1 MLAESQVSTMFQLW
15 QKGWTISGMAAEF
28 DHDRKTVRKWVKR
41 WKSGLL
47 TTSPVAAIEAE
58 GKRLGRPP
66 SVLATV
72 EPQWLKERFEA
83 HAGNADVVRQDVKVK
98 TGKPVSLRTV
108 QRSVKDF
115 RQELRAEQLA
125 TVRFETPPGKQLQ
138 VDFGS
143 KTVTVG
149 GEKTKVHVCVLTLG
163 WSRKIFVRAWQAEK
177 QAHWFTTFEEA
188 FLAFGGVPEELLVDN
203 AKALVK
209 KNDGKETV
217 EINAEFLAFCEH
229 WGTKPRACRPYRAR
243 TKGKDE
249 SMVKYVKRNAL
260 AGREFASWDALNAHL
275 ETWTR
280 EVADVRVH
288 GTTRVPPATRFV
300 EERKALAP
308 LRGQPRY
315 LRRRIVRRRVQND
328 CSVAYEGNSYSV
340 PWKLIGREV
349 ELVVEGGVLLV
360 WDKGKQ
366 VAKHALAPGRSA
378 QRVVD
383 AGHLKDIIRLQR
395 RGEEKDA
402 PGAPTGALRPGHSA
416 LLRPLE
422 EYDALCAGGDA

>member
-28 DHDRKTVRKWVKR
+28 DHDRKTVRTWVKR

-66 SVLATV
+66 SVLATL

-83 HAGNADVVRQDVKVK
+83 HAGNADVVRQDVKAK
-98 TGKPVSLRTV
+98 TGKSVSLRTV
-108 QRSVKDF
+108 QRNVKDF

-149 GEKTKVHVCVLTLG
+149 VEKTKVHVCVLTLG

-275 ETWTR
+275 DTWTR
-280 EVADVRVH
+280 EVADARVH
-288 GTTRVPPATRFV
+288 GTTRVPPTTRFA
-300 EERKALAP
+300 EERNALAP
-308 LRGQPRY
+308 LRGQPR
-315 LRRRIVRRRVQND
+315 
-328 CSVAYEGNSYSV
+328 
-340 PWKLIGREV
+340 
-349 ELVVEGGVLLV
+349 
-360 WDKGKQ
+360 
-366 VAKHALAPGRSA
+366 
-378 QRVVD
+378 
-383 AGHLKDIIRLQR
+383 
-395 RGEEKDA
+395 
-402 PGAPTGALRPGHSA
+402 
-416 LLRPLE
+416 
-422 EYDALCAGGDA
+422 